1 MVENSKN
8 VNFLAENPNLFSFFK
23 PEADSFIN
31 YRMLSSFLDAALL
44 NFDIYVFDSQILVN
58 AFLYFLLSSNFQKQS
73 KFCENN
79 EETINFM
86 GKNKN
91 ENFEEIFNE
100 FLKTCMDCNIDEI
113 STAMNLVEKFN
124 DLPINFNVIGE
135 NYEKN
140 TAFDFNVKISLFLI
154 LYKLI
159 FFRKIT
165 ITI

>member
-8 VNFLAENPNLFSFFK
+8 VSLLAENPNLFSFFK

-44 NFDIYVFDSQILVN
+44 DFEIFVFDSKILVN
-58 AFLYFLLSSNFQKQS
+58 AFLYFLLSSNFEKQS

-91 ENFEEIFNE
+91 ENFEQIFNE
-100 FLKTCMDCNIDEI
+100 FLKNYMDCNIDEI
-113 STAMNLVEKFN
+113 STAMHLVEKYH
-124 DLPINFNVIGE
+124 DLPINFNVVGE

-140 TAFDFNVKISLFLI
+140 TAFDFNVII
-154 LYKLI
+154 
-159 FFRKIT
+159 
-165 ITI
+165 

>member
-1 MVENSKN
+1 MSENSKE
-8 VNFLAENPNLFSFFK
+8 VSFFAENPNLFSFFK

-44 NFDIYVFDSQILVN
+44 DIEVFEFDSKILVN
-58 AFLYFLLSSNFQKQS
+58 AFLYFLLSANFQKQS

-79 EETINFM
+79 EETINFT

-91 ENFEEIFNE
+91 EGFEQIFNE
-100 FLKTCMDCNIDEI
+100 FLRNYMNCNIDEI
-113 STAMNLVEKFN
+113 LTAMRFVEKYN

-140 TAFDFNVKISLFLI
+140 TDFDFNVII
-154 LYKLI
+154 IYY
-159 FFRKIT
+159 FFIY
-165 ITI
+165 